1 MCLYYHLTYLT
12 YMQSTLCEM
21 PSWMK
26 HKLESRLP
34 GEISVTSDMQIHP
47 NGRKM
52 WELDH
57 DEGWVLKNWCF
68 WTVVLEKTLES
79 PLDCKEI
86 QPVHSEG
93 HQPWDFFGRNDA
105 EAETPLLWPPH
116 GKSWLI
122 RKNSDAGKD
131 WRQEKGMRKDV
142 MVGWHHQ
149 LNGHEFEQVL
159 GDGEGLGS
167 LACCSPWGHK
177 ESGTTEPLKNNNNEK
192 MKNIKQQTLSIRII
206 HKTLILRE

>member
-1 MCLYYHLTYLT
+1 M
-12 YMQSTLCEM
+12 M
-21 PSWMK
+21 

-57 DEGWVLKNWCF
+57 NEGWVLKNWCF
-68 WTVVLEKTLES
+68 WTAVLEKTLES
-79 PLDCKEI
+79 LLDCKDI
-86 QPVHSEG
+86 NPVNPKWN
-93 HQPWDFFGRNDA
+93 QTWIFFGRIDA
-105 EAETPLLWPPH
+105 EAPILWPPDARSQLI
-116 GKSWLI
+116 GKDP
-122 RKNSDAGKD
+122 DAGKD

-167 LACCSPWGHK
+167 LVCCRPWGHK
-177 ESGTTEPLKNNNNEK
+177 IQTWQRNWTTTNGRKQRGTKEPVSENERGEWK
-192 MKNIKQQTLSIRII
+192 SWLGT
-206 HKTLILRE
+206 